1 MENVPRFLQEKID
14 FLHCA
19 NRVERLSKGYSPDE
33 KYVVYSGDGKFL
45 LRTGSLEGYERKQT
59 EFQILK
65 RMQEYHVKSSKPI
78 KIGIL
83 EEMNSCYTIYSFIE
97 GVDVK
102 ETLTVLTDQEQYK
115 IGIEAGG
122 QLSRMHLLEAPIT
135 IKSWYEQAMQK
146 HYRYLDAYEK
156 SGIKIEN
163 DYKVINFIEENKYLL
178 KGRPNRFQHDDF
190 HLQNIIV
197 DNNRYAGVID
207 FNNFDWGDPIHDFV
221 KVALFQR
228 NESIPFSIGQIQG
241 YFNHTVPG
249 DFWLIYS
256 IYAGMVIFS
265 SVVWSL
271 RFAPH
276 QLDEMIERLH
286 NILEDHKG
294 FEIVRP
300 LWYEP
305 HMLFCEKWQ

>member
-1 MENVPRFLQEKID
+1 MENIPQILQEKIN

-19 NRVERLSKGYSPDE
+19 NRIERLSKGYSSDE
-33 KYVVYSGDGKFL
+33 KYVVYSDDKKFL
-45 LRTGSLEGYERKQT
+45 LRIGSIEGYDRKQT
-59 EFQILK
+59 EFQILQ
-65 RMQEYHVKSSKPI
+65 RMQEYHVKSPESI
-78 KIGIL
+78 EIGIL

-102 ETLTVLTDQEQYK
+102 ETLTVFTGQEQYN

-122 QLSRMHLLEAPIT
+122 QLSKMHLLESPVI

-146 HYRYLDAYEK
+146 HYRYLDAYKE

-163 DYKVINFIEENKYLL
+163 DQKVINFIEKNKFLL
-178 KGRPNRFQHDDF
+178 KGRPIRFQHDDF

-228 NESIPFSIGQIQG
+228 NDSIPFSIGQIQG
-241 YFNHTVPG
+241 YFNHNVPEE
-249 DFWLIYS
+249 FWLLYS

-265 SVVWSL
+265 SVVWTL
-271 RFAPH
+271 RFAPY
-276 QLDEMIERLH
+276 QLDEMIGRLH
-286 NILEDHKG
+286 NILEAA
-294 FEIVRP
+294 
-300 LWYEP
+300 
-305 HMLFCEKWQ
+305 

>member
-1 MENVPRFLQEKID
+1 MENIPQILQEKID
-14 FLHCA
+14 FLHCV
-19 NRVERLSKGYSPDE
+19 NRIERLSKGYSPDE
-33 KYVVYSGDGKFL
+33 KYVVYSDDKKFL
-45 LRTGSLEGYERKQT
+45 LRIGNLEGYERKKT
-59 EFQILK
+59 EFQVLQ
-65 RMQEYHVKSSKPI
+65 RMQEYHVRSPKPI
-78 KIGIL
+78 EIGIL
-83 EEMNSCYTIYSFIE
+83 DELNSCYTIYSFIE

-122 QLSRMHLLEAPIT
+122 QLSKMHLLEAPVH

-146 HYRYLDAYEK
+146 HYRYLDTYKE

-163 DYKVINFIEENKYLL
+163 DQKVINFIEKNKYVL
-178 KGRPNRFQHDDF
+178 KGRPSRFQHDDF

-197 DNNRYAGVID
+197 DNNRYAGVVD

-228 NESIPFSIGQIQG
+228 NESIPFSIGQIKG
-241 YFNHTVPG
+241 YFNHNVPE
-249 DFWLIYS
+249 DFWMLYS

-286 NILEDHKG
+286 KILEDHKS
-294 FEIVRP
+294 FEVVKP

-305 HMLFCEKWQ
+305 K

>member
-1 MENVPRFLQEKID
+1 MENISQILQEKID

-19 NRVERLSKGYSPDE
+19 NRIERLSKGYSPDE
-33 KYVVYSGDGKFL
+33 KYVVYSDDKKFL
-45 LRTGSLEGYERKQT
+45 LRIGSLEGYERKKT
-59 EFQILK
+59 EFQILQ
-65 RMQEYHVKSSKPI
+65 RMQEYHVKSPKPI
-78 KIGIL
+78 EIGIL
-83 EEMNSCYTIYSFIE
+83 EEMNFCYTIYSFIE

-102 ETLTVLTDQEQYK
+102 EALTVLTDQEQYK
-115 IGIEAGG
+115 IGTEAGG
-122 QLSRMHLLEAPIT
+122 QLFKMHLLEAPVN

-146 HYRYLDAYEK
+146 HYRYLDAYKE

-163 DYKVINFIEENKYLL
+163 DQKVINFIEKNKYVL

-221 KVALFQR
+221 KVSLFQR

-241 YFNHTVPG
+241 YFKHNVPE
-249 DFWLIYS
+249 DFWMLYS

-276 QLDEMIERLH
+276 QLDEMIGRLH

-294 FEIVRP
+294 FEMKRP

-305 HMLFCEKWQ
+305 HMLFCEK

>member
-1 MENVPRFLQEKID
+1 MENISQILQEKID

-19 NRVERLSKGYSPDE
+19 NRIERLSKGYSPDE
-33 KYVVYSGDGKFL
+33 KYVVYSDDKKFL
-45 LRTGSLEGYERKQT
+45 LRIGSLEGYERKKT
-59 EFQILK
+59 EFQILQ
-65 RMQEYHVKSSKPI
+65 RMQEYHVKSPKPI
-78 KIGIL
+78 EIGIL
-83 EEMNSCYTIYSFIE
+83 EEMNFCYTIYSFIE

-102 ETLTVLTDQEQYK
+102 EALTVLTDQEQYK
-115 IGIEAGG
+115 IGTEAGG
-122 QLSRMHLLEAPIT
+122 QLFKMHLLEAPVN

-146 HYRYLDAYEK
+146 HYRYLDAYKE

-163 DYKVINFIEENKYLL
+163 DQKVINFIEKNKYVL

-221 KVALFQR
+221 KVSLFQR

-241 YFNHTVPG
+241 YFKHNVPE
-249 DFWLIYS
+249 DFWMLYS

-276 QLDEMIERLH
+276 QLDEMIGRLH

-294 FEIVRP
+294 FE
-300 LWYEP
+300 
-305 HMLFCEKWQ
+305 MK